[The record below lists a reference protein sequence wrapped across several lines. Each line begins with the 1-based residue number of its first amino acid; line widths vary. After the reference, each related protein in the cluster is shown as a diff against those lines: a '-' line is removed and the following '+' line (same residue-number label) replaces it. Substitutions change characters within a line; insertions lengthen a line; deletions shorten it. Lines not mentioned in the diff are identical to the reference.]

1 MTAKDPSDP
10 QSRSAPPSDVSRFER
25 FRDVAPAPSEAELDR
40 AAQSDQKRRRR
51 DLYLSFLVI
60 AVIVAIALVQPLTRL
75 ARGVDASALFLF
87 LNGFTVILIALL
99 VFLITRNFYK
109 LFLER
114 RRGILGS
121 RLNLKFIF
129 AFILIS
135 LVPTTVL
142 FVISAGFIRHSI
154 DKWFSLEVDRALDQ
168 SSRVVDIYY
177 EAYEKNALFYGNQIA
192 KFVSEQRLLREENL
206 ADLERFV
213 NQKQREYNLGVVEI
227 FSSTGEELV
236 TVVNPEIPTATFTR
250 PETDFVRSA
259 LAGREDSRV
268 EEVGMADMVRGAVP
282 IFSSQPPVQ
291 VVGVVVVNYLVPISV
306 ARQAYDIRSA
316 LEGVRRDIGTVGSV
330 STAYQLELLL
340 AFLVVMLLATWMGF
354 RLAKGVTGPIRALAE
369 GTAEVARGNLDV
381 TVAATTDDEVGFLV
395 QSFNRMIQDLR
406 DTRRGL
412 ELSNAELDQR
422 RRYMEIVL
430 RNVGAGVVS
439 IDAEGRVS
447 TINPAALRLLRLPAG
462 VPLVGRPI
470 RELLQGASL
479 AEVLEDFEKRLQTSS
494 HESIRREVQIPV
506 GEDSLALLLNLTV
519 LQDDDGQRVG
529 AVMVIDDYSQL
540 VKVQR
545 MVAWREV
552 ARRIAHEIKNPLTP
566 IQLSAQRIRKRF
578 RNEIA
583 TNPQN
588 AQIFDES
595 VDAILT
601 QVEDL
606 KLLVNEFS
614 NFARLPTANPKPGD
628 LNQIVRE
635 VLVSYAGT
643 EGVVLRDRLDGTLPS
658 VELDKEQMRRVLTNL
673 IDNALA
679 AVKEVSAQRVGEVE
693 IVTVYDAAL
702 QSVRLEVAD
711 NGVGVAPGHRREI
724 FDPYFSTKKHGT
736 GLGLAIVSRI
746 IADHNGYIRVHDNPP
761 QGSRFIVE
769 LPVRK

>member
-1 MTAKDPSDP
+1 MSSENQPDPYWRGEDP
-10 QSRSAPPSDVSRFER
+10 DHRELGGAEYEGLSRAE
-25 FRDVAPAPSEAELDR
+25 FR
-40 AAQSDQKRRRR
+40 RRRR
-51 DLYLSFLVI
+51 DLYMSFVVM
-60 AVIVAIALVQPLTRL
+60 AVIIALVLIQPLTGL
-75 ARGVDASALFLF
+75 IQGVGDSALFLF
-87 LNGFTVILIALL
+87 LNGLTVILIALL

-121 RLNLKFIF
+121 RLNLKFVF

-168 SSRVVDIYY
+168 SSRVVEIYY
-177 EAYEKNALFYGNQIA
+177 EAYEKNALFYGKQIA
-192 KFVSEQRLLREENL
+192 SLISEERLLREDNL
-206 ADLERFV
+206 EILERLV
-213 NQKQREYNLGVVEI
+213 QQKQHEYNLGVVEI

-236 TVVNPEIPTATFTR
+236 TAVNPDIPTAMFAR
-250 PETDFVRSA
+250 PEADFVLSA
-259 LAGREDSRV
+259 LAGNEDSLI
-268 EEVGMADMVRGAVP
+268 EELGTSDMVRGAVP
-282 IFSSQPPVQ
+282 IKAFRSPDQDVDIPDQ
-291 VVGVVVVNYLVPISV
+291 IVGVVVVNYLVPISV
-306 ARQAYDIRSA
+306 ARQAADIRAA
-316 LEGVRRDIGTVGSV
+316 LDGVRRDIGKMGSV

-340 AFLVVMLLATWMGF
+340 AFMVVMLLATWMGF

-395 QSFNRMIQDLR
+395 QSFNKMIQDLR

-430 RNVGAGVVS
+430 RNVGGGVVS
-439 IDAEGRVS
+439 VDAEGRVS
-447 TINPAALRLLRLPAG
+447 TINPAAQRFLGIPPGIGLTGKRINELLDKPELQEVLDDLESRLQAG
-462 VPLVGRPI
+462 VR
-470 RELLQGASL
+470 
-479 AEVLEDFEKRLQTSS
+479 
-494 HESIRREVQIPV
+494 ESIRREIEVPGGDGV
-506 GEDSLALLLNLTV
+506 LTLLVTLTL

-566 IQLSAQRIRKRF
+566 IQLSAQRIRRRF
-578 RNEIA
+578 RDGIAKNEEDV
-583 TNPQN
+583 
-588 AQIFDES
+588 QIFDES

-601 QVEDL
+601 QVDDL

-628 LNQIVRE
+628 FNQIVRE
-635 VLVSYAGT
+635 VLASYAET
-643 EGVVLRDRLDGTLPS
+643 EGVAFSVSLDSELPI
-658 VELDKEQMRRVLTNL
+658 VDLDKEQMRRVLTNL
-673 IDNALA
+673 IDNAIA
-679 AVKEVSAQRVGEVE
+679 GVKQVGEGHEGKIEVL
-693 IVTVYDAAL
+693 TVHDKPL
-702 QSVRLEVAD
+702 QSIRLEVVD
-711 NGVGVAPGHRREI
+711 NGVGIAPGHQREV

-746 IADHNGYIRVHDNPP
+746 IADHNGYIRVHDNEPK
-761 QGSRFIVE
+761 GARFIVE
-769 LPVRK
+769 LPTRR

>member
-10 QSRSAPPSDVSRFER
+10 QERSAPAPEINRFAQ
-25 FRDVAPAPSEAELDR
+25 FREVTSEPSEADLDR
-40 AAQSDQKRRRR
+40 AAQSDLKRRRR

-60 AVIVAIALVQPLTRL
+60 AVIAAIALVQPLTRL

-142 FVISAGFIRHSI
+142 FIISAGFIRHSI

-177 EAYEKNALFYGNQIA
+177 EAYEKNALFYGNQMA

-213 NQKQREYNLGVVEI
+213 NQKQREYNLGVVEV

-250 PETDFVRSA
+250 PEADFVRSA

-268 EEVGMADMVRGAVP
+268 EEVGAADMVRGAVP

-381 TVAATTDDEVGFLV
+381 TVAATTDDEIGFLV

-447 TINPAALRLLRLPAG
+447 TINPAALRLLRLPVG

-479 AEVLEDFEKRLQTSS
+479 AEVLEDFEERLQASS
-494 HESIRREVQIPV
+494 RESIRREVQIPV

-578 RNEIA
+578 RDEIA
-583 TNPQN
+583 TNSQS

-635 VLVSYAGT
+635 VLASYAGT
-643 EGVVLRDRLDGTLPS
+643 EGVTLRDRLDEALPS

-673 IDNALA
+673 IDNALS
-679 AVKEVSAQRVGEVE
+679 AVKEVASLRAGEVE
-693 IVTVYDAAL
+693 IVTIYDAAL

-711 NGVGVAPGHRREI
+711 NGVGIVPGQRREI

-761 QGSRFIVE
+761 QGSRFIIE